1 MKNLLTTLKSL
12 ETREPGALE
21 KLLATHPPTSDRIAQ
36 VDSVIVKLPANA
48 KILPIGR
55 ESFQPILN
63 RMP

>member
-1 MKNLLTTLKSL
+1 M
-12 ETREPGALE
+12 
-21 KLLATHPPTSDRIAQ
+21 ATHPPTSDRIAH

-48 KILPIGR
+48 KSLPIGR